1 MNILKKISSLL
12 LSIALIITGINVNT
26 MTLNTVKAASTQKEV
41 YPNFLKTEGKEIK
54 NTNGDTVY
62 LRGVNAGGYMLQ
74 EIWLC
79 ATKGATSDD
88 TSGNIRCQQD
98 IINKIT
104 DRLGSEKAKE
114 LINTY
119 EENYWT
125 SKDFENCARLGVNCI
140 RLPIWYRNLVD
151 ENGNWYSNAFERLDW
166 FIETAGRYGIYV
178 IIDMHG
184 AYGSQ
189 NGSHNSGIYGG
200 STNQQKRDNSKL
212 FFGTDAATNQAKFYE
227 MWYKIADHY
236 KNNPVVAG
244 YDLLNEPMA
253 DYMSD
258 SGLNETKQERL
269 SILWN
274 VYDKAY
280 KRIRTVDTNH
290 IIMMEA
296 VWDPDT
302 LPKPTEKGWEN
313 VVYEYHQYMYGDY
326 DNASGTQISSMQ
338 SKIDSIKSVELEYNV
353 PSYIGE
359 FNYMSNND
367 TWNKGV
373 KLLNDNNLNWTIWNY
388 KCTKQY
394 GNWGLYNTPGNGSDS
409 DTNNYWADVENDSYD
424 TILSKW
430 SKAGESTE
438 NTELTSKI
446 KDYFPGVVESIATSK
461 VKSVSGVNA
470 QGMLNSINVTWYPK
484 ADMNSN
490 TKYNIYV
497 DDSTTPAMTVNQS
510 VVKVSKVT
518 KKATDYSSQNGI
530 VNDKKDGVDYNIGG
544 THNGDW
550 TKYDDISLSS
560 PATSLL
566 INYSCEKGNSG
577 MIYFYEDSMDGEI
590 IGSLKV
596 TPPKTDALWSDYVTA
611 IIDLYKPLSAGKH
624 TVYMKFVNNTGKN
637 IANVKD
643 FTFICPSATA
653 TIANV
658 EAGKHS
664 VSIQASVDEAV
675 SSEDIS
681 NEVEVV
687 TESSIIKTDKI
698 SIKGFQIKT
707 NGNRYY
713 NASGEVVFDE
723 EGAEKVAFR
732 TICRAPA
739 VGETITV
746 SDKSYKVKNVG
757 IIYTI
762 DPNATGDETKDVFD
776 SSYSVL
782 NTSQISGAAHT
793 YIGAKR
799 YNGNDYT
806 LGYLATDDGI
816 LSNKDGYMEYVRT
829 VRNNSYYGS
838 DGSLNVITNSFHAR
852 AFVVAEDGTI
862 IYGNNV
868 ESMSIPEVAYYFYKN
883 AMSSNYNGH
892 AYLYDTILSRISG
905 NKYFLSTKVDY
916 GWNDNLYDPGK

>member
-1 MNILKKISSLL
+1 
-12 LSIALIITGINVNT
+12 
-26 MTLNTVKAASTQKEV
+26 
-41 YPNFLKTEGKEIK
+41 
-54 NTNGDTVY
+54 
-62 LRGVNAGGYMLQ
+62 
-74 EIWLC
+74 
-79 ATKGATSDD
+79 
-88 TSGNIRCQQD
+88 
-98 IINKIT
+98 
-104 DRLGSEKAKE
+104 
-114 LINTY
+114 
-119 EENYWT
+119 
-125 SKDFENCARLGVNCI
+125 
-140 RLPIWYRNLVD
+140 
-151 ENGNWYSNAFERLDW
+151 
-166 FIETAGRYGIYV
+166 
-178 IIDMHG
+178 
-184 AYGSQ
+184 
-189 NGSHNSGIYGG
+189 
-200 STNQQKRDNSKL
+200 
-212 FFGTDAATNQAKFYE
+212 
-227 MWYKIADHY
+227 
-236 KNNPVVAG
+236 
-244 YDLLNEPMA
+244 
-253 DYMSD
+253 
-258 SGLNETKQERL
+258 
-269 SILWN
+269 
-274 VYDKAY
+274 
-280 KRIRTVDTNH
+280 
-290 IIMMEA
+290 MMEA

-302 LPKPTEKGWEN
+302 LPNPTEKGWEN
-313 VVYEYHQYMYGDY
+313 VVYEYHQYMYDDY

-338 SKIDSIKSVELEYNV
+338 SKIDSINSAAHNV

-367 TWNKGV
+367 TWNTGV

-430 SKAGESTE
+430 SKVGESTE
-438 NTELTSKI
+438 NTGLTSKI
-446 KDYFPGVVESIATSK
+446 KDYFPGVVENIATSK

-484 ADMNSN
+484 ADMDSN
-490 TKYNIYV
+490 PKYNIYV
-497 DDSTTPAMTVNQS
+497 DGSTTPAMTVNQS

-518 KKATDYSSQNGI
+518 KEATDYSNQYGI
-530 VNDKKDGVDYNIGG
+530 VNDKKDGVNYNIGG
-544 THNGDW
+544 THNGAW

-560 PATSLL
+560 PATSLS
-566 INYSCEKGNSG
+566 INYSCAKGNSG
-577 MIYFYEDSMDGEI
+577 MIYLYEDSMDGEI

-596 TPPKTDALWSDYVTA
+596 TPPKTEASWSDYVTA
-611 IIDLYKPLSAGKH
+611 TIDLYKPLSAGKH
-624 TVYMKFVNNTGKN
+624 TVYMKFVNNTSGN

-698 SIKGFQIKT
+698 SIKSFQIKT

-793 YIGAKR
+793 YIGAQE
-799 YNGNDYT
+799 YNGNNYT

-838 DGSLNVITNSFHAR
+838 DNSLNVITNSFHAR

-905 NKYFLSTKVDY
+905 NKYYLSTKVDY

>member
-1 MNILKKISSLL
+1 M
-12 LSIALIITGINVNT
+12 
-26 MTLNTVKAASTQKEV
+26 
-41 YPNFLKTEGKEIK
+41 
-54 NTNGDTVY
+54 D
-62 LRGVNAGGYMLQ
+62 
-74 EIWLC
+74 
-79 ATKGATSDD
+79 
-88 TSGNIRCQQD
+88 
-98 IINKIT
+98 
-104 DRLGSEKAKE
+104 
-114 LINTY
+114 
-119 EENYWT
+119 
-125 SKDFENCARLGVNCI
+125 
-140 RLPIWYRNLVD
+140 
-151 ENGNWYSNAFERLDW
+151 
-166 FIETAGRYGIYV
+166 
-178 IIDMHG
+178 
-184 AYGSQ
+184 
-189 NGSHNSGIYGG
+189 
-200 STNQQKRDNSKL
+200 
-212 FFGTDAATNQAKFYE
+212 
-227 MWYKIADHY
+227 
-236 KNNPVVAG
+236 
-244 YDLLNEPMA
+244 
-253 DYMSD
+253 
-258 SGLNETKQERL
+258 
-269 SILWN
+269 
-274 VYDKAY
+274 
-280 KRIRTVDTNH
+280 
-290 IIMMEA
+290 
-296 VWDPDT
+296 
-302 LPKPTEKGWEN
+302 
-313 VVYEYHQYMYGDY
+313 
-326 DNASGTQISSMQ
+326 
-338 SKIDSIKSVELEYNV
+338 
-353 PSYIGE
+353 
-359 FNYMSNND
+359 
-367 TWNKGV
+367 
-373 KLLNDNNLNWTIWNY
+373 
-388 KCTKQY
+388 
-394 GNWGLYNTPGNGSDS
+394 
-409 DTNNYWADVENDSYD
+409 
-424 TILSKW
+424 
-430 SKAGESTE
+430 
-438 NTELTSKI
+438 
-446 KDYFPGVVESIATSK
+446 
-461 VKSVSGVNA
+461 
-470 QGMLNSINVTWYPK
+470 
-484 ADMNSN
+484 SN

-497 DDSTTPAMTVNQS
+497 DGSTTPAMTVNQS

-518 KKATDYSSQNGI
+518 KEATDYSNQYGI

-560 PATSLL
+560 PATSLS
-566 INYSCEKGNSG
+566 INYSCAKGNSG
-577 MIYFYEDSMDGEI
+577 MIYFYEDSMDGDI

-611 IIDLYKPLSAGKH
+611 TIDLYKPLSAGKH

-816 LSNKDGYMEYVRT
+816 LSNKGGYMEYVRT

-905 NKYFLSTKVDY
+905 NKYYLSTKVDY

>member
-1 MNILKKISSLL
+1 
-12 LSIALIITGINVNT
+12 
-26 MTLNTVKAASTQKEV
+26 
-41 YPNFLKTEGKEIK
+41 
-54 NTNGDTVY
+54 
-62 LRGVNAGGYMLQ
+62 
-74 EIWLC
+74 
-79 ATKGATSDD
+79 
-88 TSGNIRCQQD
+88 
-98 IINKIT
+98 
-104 DRLGSEKAKE
+104 
-114 LINTY
+114 
-119 EENYWT
+119 
-125 SKDFENCARLGVNCI
+125 
-140 RLPIWYRNLVD
+140 
-151 ENGNWYSNAFERLDW
+151 
-166 FIETAGRYGIYV
+166 
-178 IIDMHG
+178 
-184 AYGSQ
+184 
-189 NGSHNSGIYGG
+189 
-200 STNQQKRDNSKL
+200 
-212 FFGTDAATNQAKFYE
+212 
-227 MWYKIADHY
+227 
-236 KNNPVVAG
+236 
-244 YDLLNEPMA
+244 
-253 DYMSD
+253 
-258 SGLNETKQERL
+258 
-269 SILWN
+269 
-274 VYDKAY
+274 
-280 KRIRTVDTNH
+280 
-290 IIMMEA
+290 
-296 VWDPDT
+296 
-302 LPKPTEKGWEN
+302 
-313 VVYEYHQYMYGDY
+313 MYGDY
-326 DNASGTQISSMQ
+326 DNTSGTQISSMQ
-338 SKIDSIKSVELEYNV
+338 SKIDSINSAAYNV

-367 TWNKGV
+367 TWNTGV

-430 SKAGESTE
+430 SKVGESTE
-438 NTELTSKI
+438 NTGLTSKI
-446 KDYFPGVVESIATSK
+446 KDYFPGVVENIATSK

-484 ADMNSN
+484 ADMDSN

-497 DDSTTPAMTVNQS
+497 DGSTTPAMTVNQS

-518 KKATDYSSQNGI
+518 KEATDYSNQNGI
-530 VNDKKDGVDYNIGG
+530 VNDQKDGVNYNIGG
-544 THNGDW
+544 THNGAW

-566 INYSCEKGNSG
+566 INYSCAEGNSG

-596 TPPKTDALWSDYVTA
+596 TPPKTNASWSDYDTA
-611 IIDLYKPLSAGKH
+611 TIDLYKPLSAGKH
-624 TVYMKFVNNTGKN
+624 TVYMKFGNNTGGN

-762 DPNATGDETKDVFD
+762 DPNATGYETKDVFD

-862 IYGNNV
+862 IYGNDV

-892 AYLYDTILSRISG
+892 AYLYDTILSKISG
-905 NKYFLSTKVDY
+905 NKYYLSTKVDY

>member
-1 MNILKKISSLL
+1 
-12 LSIALIITGINVNT
+12 
-26 MTLNTVKAASTQKEV
+26 
-41 YPNFLKTEGKEIK
+41 
-54 NTNGDTVY
+54 
-62 LRGVNAGGYMLQ
+62 
-74 EIWLC
+74 
-79 ATKGATSDD
+79 
-88 TSGNIRCQQD
+88 
-98 IINKIT
+98 
-104 DRLGSEKAKE
+104 
-114 LINTY
+114 
-119 EENYWT
+119 
-125 SKDFENCARLGVNCI
+125 
-140 RLPIWYRNLVD
+140 
-151 ENGNWYSNAFERLDW
+151 
-166 FIETAGRYGIYV
+166 
-178 IIDMHG
+178 
-184 AYGSQ
+184 
-189 NGSHNSGIYGG
+189 
-200 STNQQKRDNSKL
+200 
-212 FFGTDAATNQAKFYE
+212 
-227 MWYKIADHY
+227 
-236 KNNPVVAG
+236 
-244 YDLLNEPMA
+244 
-253 DYMSD
+253 
-258 SGLNETKQERL
+258 
-269 SILWN
+269 
-274 VYDKAY
+274 
-280 KRIRTVDTNH
+280 
-290 IIMMEA
+290 
-296 VWDPDT
+296 
-302 LPKPTEKGWEN
+302 
-313 VVYEYHQYMYGDY
+313 
-326 DNASGTQISSMQ
+326 MQ
-338 SKIDSIKSVELEYNV
+338 SKIDSINSAAHNV

-367 TWNKGV
+367 TWNTGV

-430 SKAGESTE
+430 SKVGESTE
-438 NTELTSKI
+438 NTGLTSKI
-446 KDYFPGVVESIATSK
+446 KDYFPGVVENIATSK

-484 ADMNSN
+484 ADMDSN
-490 TKYNIYV
+490 PKYNIYV
-497 DDSTTPAMTVNQS
+497 DGSTTPAMTVNQS

-518 KKATDYSSQNGI
+518 KEATDYSNQYGI
-530 VNDKKDGVDYNIGG
+530 VNDKKDGVNYNIGG
-544 THNGDW
+544 THNGAW

-560 PATSLL
+560 PATSLS
-566 INYSCEKGNSG
+566 INYSCAKGNSG
-577 MIYFYEDSMDGEI
+577 MIYLYEDSMDGEI

-596 TPPKTDALWSDYVTA
+596 TPPKTEASWSDYVTA
-611 IIDLYKPLSAGKH
+611 TIDLYKPLSAGKH
-624 TVYMKFVNNTGKN
+624 TVYMKFVNNTSGN

>member
-1 MNILKKISSLL
+1 
-12 LSIALIITGINVNT
+12 
-26 MTLNTVKAASTQKEV
+26 
-41 YPNFLKTEGKEIK
+41 
-54 NTNGDTVY
+54 
-62 LRGVNAGGYMLQ
+62 
-74 EIWLC
+74 
-79 ATKGATSDD
+79 
-88 TSGNIRCQQD
+88 
-98 IINKIT
+98 
-104 DRLGSEKAKE
+104 
-114 LINTY
+114 
-119 EENYWT
+119 
-125 SKDFENCARLGVNCI
+125 
-140 RLPIWYRNLVD
+140 
-151 ENGNWYSNAFERLDW
+151 
-166 FIETAGRYGIYV
+166 
-178 IIDMHG
+178 
-184 AYGSQ
+184 
-189 NGSHNSGIYGG
+189 
-200 STNQQKRDNSKL
+200 
-212 FFGTDAATNQAKFYE
+212 
-227 MWYKIADHY
+227 
-236 KNNPVVAG
+236 
-244 YDLLNEPMA
+244 
-253 DYMSD
+253 
-258 SGLNETKQERL
+258 
-269 SILWN
+269 
-274 VYDKAY
+274 
-280 KRIRTVDTNH
+280 
-290 IIMMEA
+290 
-296 VWDPDT
+296 
-302 LPKPTEKGWEN
+302 
-313 VVYEYHQYMYGDY
+313 
-326 DNASGTQISSMQ
+326 
-338 SKIDSIKSVELEYNV
+338 
-353 PSYIGE
+353 
-359 FNYMSNND
+359 MSNND
-367 TWNKGV
+367 TWNTGV

-430 SKAGESTE
+430 SKVGESTE
-438 NTELTSKI
+438 NTGLTSKI
-446 KDYFPGVVESIATSK
+446 KDYFPGVVENIATSK

-484 ADMNSN
+484 ADMDSN
-490 TKYNIYV
+490 PKYNIYV
-497 DDSTTPAMTVNQS
+497 DGSTTPAMTVNQS

-518 KKATDYSSQNGI
+518 KEATDYSNQYGI
-530 VNDKKDGVDYNIGG
+530 VNDKKDGVNYNIGG
-544 THNGDW
+544 THNGAW

-560 PATSLL
+560 PATSLS
-566 INYSCEKGNSG
+566 INYSCAKGNSG
-577 MIYFYEDSMDGEI
+577 MIYLYEDSMDGEI

-596 TPPKTDALWSDYVTA
+596 TPPKTEASWSDYVTA
-611 IIDLYKPLSAGKH
+611 TIDLYKPLSAGKH
-624 TVYMKFVNNTGKN
+624 TVYMKFVNNTSGN

>member
-1 MNILKKISSLL
+1 M
-12 LSIALIITGINVNT
+12 
-26 MTLNTVKAASTQKEV
+26 
-41 YPNFLKTEGKEIK
+41 
-54 NTNGDTVY
+54 
-62 LRGVNAGGYMLQ
+62 
-74 EIWLC
+74 
-79 ATKGATSDD
+79 
-88 TSGNIRCQQD
+88 
-98 IINKIT
+98 
-104 DRLGSEKAKE
+104 
-114 LINTY
+114 
-119 EENYWT
+119 
-125 SKDFENCARLGVNCI
+125 
-140 RLPIWYRNLVD
+140 
-151 ENGNWYSNAFERLDW
+151 
-166 FIETAGRYGIYV
+166 
-178 IIDMHG
+178 
-184 AYGSQ
+184 
-189 NGSHNSGIYGG
+189 
-200 STNQQKRDNSKL
+200 
-212 FFGTDAATNQAKFYE
+212 
-227 MWYKIADHY
+227 
-236 KNNPVVAG
+236 
-244 YDLLNEPMA
+244 
-253 DYMSD
+253 
-258 SGLNETKQERL
+258 
-269 SILWN
+269 WN

-302 LPKPTEKGWEN
+302 LPNPTEKGWEN

-326 DNASGTQISSMQ
+326 DNTSGTQISSMQ
-338 SKIDSIKSVELEYNV
+338 SKIDSINSAAHNV

-367 TWNKGV
+367 TWNTGV

-438 NTELTSKI
+438 NTGLTSKI
-446 KDYFPGVVESIATSK
+446 KDYFPGVVENIATSK

-484 ADMNSN
+484 ADMDSS

-497 DDSTTPAMTVNQS
+497 DDSTTPAMTVNRS

-518 KKATDYSSQNGI
+518 KEATDYSSQNGI

-560 PATSLL
+560 PATSLS
-566 INYSCEKGNSG
+566 INYSCAKGNSG

-611 IIDLYKPLSAGKH
+611 TIDLYKPLSAGKH
-624 TVYMKFVNNTGKN
+624 TVYMKFVNNTSGN

-762 DPNATGDETKDVFD
+762 DPNATGYETKDVFD

-782 NTSQISGAAHT
+782 NTSQISGAAHA

-862 IYGNNV
+862 IYGNDV

-905 NKYFLSTKVDY
+905 NKYYLSTKVDY

>member
-1 MNILKKISSLL
+1 M
-12 LSIALIITGINVNT
+12 
-26 MTLNTVKAASTQKEV
+26 
-41 YPNFLKTEGKEIK
+41 
-54 NTNGDTVY
+54 
-62 LRGVNAGGYMLQ
+62 
-74 EIWLC
+74 
-79 ATKGATSDD
+79 
-88 TSGNIRCQQD
+88 
-98 IINKIT
+98 
-104 DRLGSEKAKE
+104 
-114 LINTY
+114 
-119 EENYWT
+119 
-125 SKDFENCARLGVNCI
+125 
-140 RLPIWYRNLVD
+140 
-151 ENGNWYSNAFERLDW
+151 
-166 FIETAGRYGIYV
+166 
-178 IIDMHG
+178 
-184 AYGSQ
+184 
-189 NGSHNSGIYGG
+189 
-200 STNQQKRDNSKL
+200 
-212 FFGTDAATNQAKFYE
+212 
-227 MWYKIADHY
+227 
-236 KNNPVVAG
+236 
-244 YDLLNEPMA
+244 
-253 DYMSD
+253 
-258 SGLNETKQERL
+258 
-269 SILWN
+269 
-274 VYDKAY
+274 
-280 KRIRTVDTNH
+280 
-290 IIMMEA
+290 
-296 VWDPDT
+296 
-302 LPKPTEKGWEN
+302 
-313 VVYEYHQYMYGDY
+313 
-326 DNASGTQISSMQ
+326 
-338 SKIDSIKSVELEYNV
+338 
-353 PSYIGE
+353 
-359 FNYMSNND
+359 
-367 TWNKGV
+367 
-373 KLLNDNNLNWTIWNY
+373 
-388 KCTKQY
+388 
-394 GNWGLYNTPGNGSDS
+394 
-409 DTNNYWADVENDSYD
+409 
-424 TILSKW
+424 
-430 SKAGESTE
+430 
-438 NTELTSKI
+438 TSKI
-446 KDYFPGVVESIATSK
+446 KDYFPGVVENIATSK

-484 ADMNSN
+484 ADMDSN
-490 TKYNIYV
+490 PKYNIYV

-518 KKATDYSSQNGI
+518 KKAIDFSDQYGI
-530 VNDKKDGVDYNIGG
+530 VKDPKDPKDGIYHNIGG

-566 INYSCEKGNSG
+566 INYSCAKGNSG
-577 MIYFYEDSMDGEI
+577 MIYLYEDSMDGEI

-596 TPPKTDALWSDYVTA
+596 IPPKTDASWSDYVTA
-611 IIDLYKPLSAGKH
+611 TIDLYKPLSAGKH

-643 FTFICPSATA
+643 FTFICPLATA

>member
-1 MNILKKISSLL
+1 
-12 LSIALIITGINVNT
+12 
-26 MTLNTVKAASTQKEV
+26 
-41 YPNFLKTEGKEIK
+41 
-54 NTNGDTVY
+54 
-62 LRGVNAGGYMLQ
+62 
-74 EIWLC
+74 
-79 ATKGATSDD
+79 
-88 TSGNIRCQQD
+88 
-98 IINKIT
+98 
-104 DRLGSEKAKE
+104 
-114 LINTY
+114 
-119 EENYWT
+119 
-125 SKDFENCARLGVNCI
+125 
-140 RLPIWYRNLVD
+140 
-151 ENGNWYSNAFERLDW
+151 
-166 FIETAGRYGIYV
+166 
-178 IIDMHG
+178 
-184 AYGSQ
+184 
-189 NGSHNSGIYGG
+189 
-200 STNQQKRDNSKL
+200 
-212 FFGTDAATNQAKFYE
+212 
-227 MWYKIADHY
+227 
-236 KNNPVVAG
+236 
-244 YDLLNEPMA
+244 
-253 DYMSD
+253 
-258 SGLNETKQERL
+258 
-269 SILWN
+269 
-274 VYDKAY
+274 
-280 KRIRTVDTNH
+280 
-290 IIMMEA
+290 
-296 VWDPDT
+296 
-302 LPKPTEKGWEN
+302 
-313 VVYEYHQYMYGDY
+313 
-326 DNASGTQISSMQ
+326 
-338 SKIDSIKSVELEYNV
+338 
-353 PSYIGE
+353 
-359 FNYMSNND
+359 
-367 TWNKGV
+367 
-373 KLLNDNNLNWTIWNY
+373 
-388 KCTKQY
+388 
-394 GNWGLYNTPGNGSDS
+394 
-409 DTNNYWADVENDSYD
+409 
-424 TILSKW
+424 
-430 SKAGESTE
+430 
-438 NTELTSKI
+438 
-446 KDYFPGVVESIATSK
+446 
-461 VKSVSGVNA
+461 
-470 QGMLNSINVTWYPK
+470 
-484 ADMNSN
+484 
-490 TKYNIYV
+490 
-497 DDSTTPAMTVNQS
+497 
-510 VVKVSKVT
+510 
-518 KKATDYSSQNGI
+518 
-530 VNDKKDGVDYNIGG
+530 
-544 THNGDW
+544 
-550 TKYDDISLSS
+550 
-560 PATSLL
+560 
-566 INYSCEKGNSG
+566 
-577 MIYFYEDSMDGEI
+577 MIYLYEDSMDGEI

-596 TPPKTDALWSDYVTA
+596 IPPKTDASWSDYVTA
-611 IIDLYKPLSAGKH
+611 TIDLYKPLSAGKH

-643 FTFICPSATA
+643 FTFICPLATA

>member
-1 MNILKKISSLL
+1 M
-12 LSIALIITGINVNT
+12 
-26 MTLNTVKAASTQKEV
+26 
-41 YPNFLKTEGKEIK
+41 
-54 NTNGDTVY
+54 
-62 LRGVNAGGYMLQ
+62 
-74 EIWLC
+74 
-79 ATKGATSDD
+79 
-88 TSGNIRCQQD
+88 
-98 IINKIT
+98 
-104 DRLGSEKAKE
+104 
-114 LINTY
+114 
-119 EENYWT
+119 
-125 SKDFENCARLGVNCI
+125 
-140 RLPIWYRNLVD
+140 
-151 ENGNWYSNAFERLDW
+151 
-166 FIETAGRYGIYV
+166 
-178 IIDMHG
+178 
-184 AYGSQ
+184 
-189 NGSHNSGIYGG
+189 
-200 STNQQKRDNSKL
+200 
-212 FFGTDAATNQAKFYE
+212 
-227 MWYKIADHY
+227 
-236 KNNPVVAG
+236 
-244 YDLLNEPMA
+244 
-253 DYMSD
+253 
-258 SGLNETKQERL
+258 
-269 SILWN
+269 
-274 VYDKAY
+274 
-280 KRIRTVDTNH
+280 
-290 IIMMEA
+290 
-296 VWDPDT
+296 
-302 LPKPTEKGWEN
+302 
-313 VVYEYHQYMYGDY
+313 
-326 DNASGTQISSMQ
+326 
-338 SKIDSIKSVELEYNV
+338 
-353 PSYIGE
+353 
-359 FNYMSNND
+359 
-367 TWNKGV
+367 
-373 KLLNDNNLNWTIWNY
+373 
-388 KCTKQY
+388 
-394 GNWGLYNTPGNGSDS
+394 
-409 DTNNYWADVENDSYD
+409 
-424 TILSKW
+424 
-430 SKAGESTE
+430 
-438 NTELTSKI
+438 TSKI
-446 KDYFPGVVESIATSK
+446 KDYFPGVVENIATSK

-484 ADMNSN
+484 ADMDSS

-497 DDSTTPAMTVNQS
+497 DDSTTPAMTVNRS

-518 KKATDYSSQNGI
+518 KEATDYSSQNGI

-560 PATSLL
+560 PATSLS
-566 INYSCEKGNSG
+566 INYSCAKGNSG

-611 IIDLYKPLSAGKH
+611 TIDLYKPLSAGKH
-624 TVYMKFVNNTGKN
+624 TVYMKFVNNTGGN

-762 DPNATGDETKDVFD
+762 DPNATGYETKDVFD

-782 NTSQISGAAHT
+782 NTSQISGAAHA

-862 IYGNNV
+862 IYGNDV

-892 AYLYDTILSRISG
+892 AYLYDTILSKISG
-905 NKYFLSTKVDY
+905 NKYYLSTKVDY